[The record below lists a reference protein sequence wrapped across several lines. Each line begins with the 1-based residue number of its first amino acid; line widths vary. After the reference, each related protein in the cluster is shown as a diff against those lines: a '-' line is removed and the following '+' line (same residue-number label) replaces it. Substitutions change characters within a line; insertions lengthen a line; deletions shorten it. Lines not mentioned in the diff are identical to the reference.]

1 MKKLAEKMSFPMLLM
16 AVVALTR
23 IGSLIPRVIG
33 LFRSVLA
40 IRTFPMTLCSFVT
53 FLAPFAFAVI
63 LILEKTGKLS
73 SGKKAVGIAAIAAG
87 AGTAVTVLNQARTI
101 LANPGFFNDIYT
113 LMVQSPLY
121 SMGVNVILCIMML
134 IVGINLVKGK
144 EMPSK
149 IRLLFAIGVFLIAYV
164 GIIAAF
170 KNPGKLMDSF
180 YSVLYMTGLF
190 YLPRLYDEKWV
201 HTTAITGKKI
211 KVLLAVLI
219 AMAILYGI
227 AMGSVS
233 KPSGSRGSTN
243 TCGSCGRSWQAGDSG
258 KNYMNIARTGLCN
271 NCENNYHTLK
281 PFLGK

>member
-40 IRTFPMTLCSFVT
+40 IRAFPMTLCNFAA
-53 FLAPFAFAVI
+53 FAAPFAFAVI
-63 LILEKTGKLS
+63 LILEKAGKLR
-73 SGKKAVGIAAIAAG
+73 SGKKAVAITAIAAG
-87 AGTAVTVLNQARTI
+87 VGTAVTVFNQARSI
-101 LANPGFFNDIYT
+101 LANPGYFSDIYS
-113 LMVQSPLY
+113 LMIQSPLY
-121 SMGVNVILCIMML
+121 SMGVNVILCVMML
-134 IVGINLVKGK
+134 IAGINLLKGK

-149 IRLLFAIGVFLIAYV
+149 IRLLFGIGVFLIAYV

-170 KNPGKLMDSF
+170 RNPGKLMDSF
-180 YSVLYMTGLF
+180 YNVLYMTALF

-211 KVLLAVLI
+211 KVLLGVLI
-219 AMAILYGI
+219 VMAILYGI
-227 AMGSVS
+227 AMASVS
-233 KPSGSRGSTN
+233 GGSRGSGSSN
-243 TCGSCGRSWQAGDSG
+243 TCGSCGRSWSAGDSG
-258 KNYMNIARTGLCN
+258 GNYMNIARTGMCN